1 MSAELIINV
10 SVRLGVSEPA
20 VSLDD
25 LRVENIFGKDPE
37 ETLEELQEHLEENM
51 PQYYAD
57 AEKILDRR
65 ET

>member
-25 LRVENIFGKDPE
+25 LRIENIFGKDPE
-37 ETLEELQEHLEENM
+37 ETLEEIQEHFEENM

-57 AEKILDRR
+57 AEEILDRR
-65 ET
+65 QT